1 MLEAFL
7 WGVFASASLVLGAL
21 VVQVRAP
28 SSRALGLILGFGAGV
43 LISAVSFEL
52 VEEAVETSGALG
64 GTALGFLTGAVTFF
78 VGDTLLAR
86 RGDEHGDGQPHSG
99 TSAGALALVLGIVLD
114 GIPESAVLGL
124 TLIETGEIG
133 VAMVVAVFVSNLP
146 ESIAA
151 TTDLLE
157 SGWTRSRVYLLWV
170 GVALVCALAA
180 ALGYGLLSD
189 ASPRTVAFVL
199 AFAGGAILCMLS
211 TTMVPEGYER
221 ASRATGLATT
231 LGFAIAFA
239 INWAAA

>member
-1 MLEAFL
+1 MREAFL
-7 WGVFASASLVLGAL
+7 WGLFASGSLLVGAL

-28 SSRALGLILGFGAGV
+28 SSRVLGLILGFGAGV

-52 VEEAVETSGALG
+52 VEDAVETSGGLGSTAVGFFSGAL
-64 GTALGFLTGAVTFF
+64 TFF
-78 VGDTLLAR
+78 AGDTLLAR
-86 RGDEHGDGQPHSG
+86 HETVDVRGPSG
-99 TSAGALALVLGIVLD
+99 SGAGALALVLGIVLD

-124 TLIETGEIG
+124 SLIETGEIG

-151 TTDLLE
+151 TTDLRAN
-157 SGWTRSRVYLLWV
+157 GWARSHIYLLWT
-170 GVALVCALAA
+170 GVAVACAVSA
-180 ALGYGLLSD
+180 ALGYGLLAD
-189 ASPRTVAFVL
+189 ASPRAVAFVL

-221 ASRATGLATT
+221 ASRVTGLATT

-239 INWAAA
+239 INWVAE